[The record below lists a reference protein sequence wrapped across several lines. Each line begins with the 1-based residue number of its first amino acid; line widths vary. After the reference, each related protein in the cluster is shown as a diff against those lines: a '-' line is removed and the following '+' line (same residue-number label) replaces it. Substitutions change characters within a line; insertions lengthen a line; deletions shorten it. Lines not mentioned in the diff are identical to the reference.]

1 MFYSQGE
8 NIWFWFFYPR
18 LKVVSE
24 KYWLCHWSEWNFIHY
39 TSDSSFKYVS
49 NVPCHGPIHFSPASK
64 LSPWM
69 DLQAFPKSC
78 FLWLCFD
85 QKMSEFS
92 TMFQTRQE
100 KNTFFLFCFVMT
112 SYCFILKSWHHYRI
126 IPVQSQWFM
135 RTRIRISPIF
145 LAHFTSHLFSTSQ
158 NS

>member
-69 DLQAFPKSC
+69 ELQAFPKSC

-85 QKMSEFS
+85 QMSEFS